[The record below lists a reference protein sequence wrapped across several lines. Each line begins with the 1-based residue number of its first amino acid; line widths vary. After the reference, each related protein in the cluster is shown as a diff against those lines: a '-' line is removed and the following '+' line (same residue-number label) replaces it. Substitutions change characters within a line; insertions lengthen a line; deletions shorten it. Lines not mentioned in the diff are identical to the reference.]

1 MIILSIKCYCGTF
14 GLCRDIPLMKVSVG
28 RDSEN
33 SRKIVTVPLK
43 SGLLATMGHTSL
55 EEGCI
60 LIARRGSSSFGVGG
74 HSSLEEGCVLISRR
88 GSSSSG
94 VGGHTSL
101 EEGCI
106 LVSRR
111 GSYFRWTR
119 GTF

>member
-1 MIILSIKCYCGTF
+1 MEYVWGV
-14 GLCRDIPLMKVSVG
+14 DSVK
-28 RDSEN
+28 ST
-33 SRKIVTVPLK
+33 VTV
-43 SGLLATMGHTSL
+43 L
-55 EEGCI
+55 EEGDFTEEGGGFNWRGCFSVGGYHYLWRRGAL
-60 LIARRGSSSFGVGG
+60 LISRRGSSSSGVGG

-106 LVSRR
+106 LIARR